1 MNLDKALEI
10 AFASDSGRVRNHNED
25 SVAGDASLGIVVL
38 ADGMGGYH
46 AGEVASAIAV
56 HTICEAV
63 ANQATLAEAITL
75 AHHAVCEADDNQI
88 PGMGTTVVAL
98 LSRGHDYE
106 IAWVGDSRAYLWDLK
121 NLQRLTRD
129 HSMVQD
135 MVDAGVIS
143 ESEASDH
150 PQRNIITQSVGA
162 PAEPA
167 PKVET
172 LAGQWG
178 PGQSI
183 LLCSDGL
190 NGELGDDA
198 ISAILSASVSAQ
210 DGTRQLLQA
219 ALARGGRD
227 NITLLMINGP
237 RPWTSGRVSPW
248 RRLLQRFKKRAGH

>member
-1 MNLDKALEI
+1 MPGLSYSAVTH
-10 AFASDSGRVRNHNED
+10 AGHVRNNNED
-25 SVAGDASLGIVVL
+25 SYIACPRMGLWLV
-38 ADGMGGYH
+38 ADGMGGQQS
-46 AGEVASAIAV
+46 GEVASAIAV

-98 LSRGHDYE
+98 LSRGQDYE

-135 MVDAGVIS
+135 MVVAGVIS
-143 ESEASDH
+143 EREASDH

-167 PKVET
+167 PRVDT
-172 LAGQWG
+172 LAGQWS

-198 ISAILSASVSAQ
+198 ISAILSASVSPQ
-210 DGTRQLLQA
+210 DSTRQLLQA

-237 RPWTSGRVSPW
+237 RPLTSGRISPW